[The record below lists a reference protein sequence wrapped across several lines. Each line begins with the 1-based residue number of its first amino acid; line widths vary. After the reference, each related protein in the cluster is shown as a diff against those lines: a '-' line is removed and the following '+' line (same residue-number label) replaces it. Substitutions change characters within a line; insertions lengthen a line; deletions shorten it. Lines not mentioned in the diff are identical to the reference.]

1 MWQIDLRAD
10 EGTIRYAENGLG
22 LIVGCISTLRP
33 LFRKVFGLSEGSSYP
48 TPAPFPKE
56 GSRYGLRSAFPGGNS
71 RRAYTEFG
79 PEYEL
84 DSPNKGFDK
93 HGDMTTSTQIR
104 GGDDNSSDSE
114 SQKEILKSSKDP
126 AGIYISREIKITG
139 QH

>member
-1 MWQIDLRAD
+1 M
-10 EGTIRYAENGLG
+10 RYAENGLG
-22 LIVGCISTLRP
+22 LIVGCVSTLRP
-33 LFRKVFGLSEGSSYP
+33 LFRTVFGLSGGSSYP
-48 TPAPFPKE
+48 TPAPNPKDGSRF
-56 GSRYGLRSAFPGGNS
+56 GSRYPFPGGNS

-84 DSPNKGFDK
+84 DSPNKVYDNQ
-93 HGDMTTSTQIR
+93 GDMTTSTQIR

-126 AGIYISREIKITG
+126 AGIYISREVHITG